1 MKKYCHFIADFSFIL
16 YRVLCVPAILLAL
29 LIVAIFADL
38 PSYIAEKAEHFV
50 QLVFLPKRMKRR
62 SN

>member
-1 MKKYCHFIADFSFIL
+1 MKYCKIIRDFAFIL

-38 PSYIAEKAEHFV
+38 PSYIVEKTKHFV
-50 QLVFLPKRMKRR
+50 QLVICPK
-62 SN
+62 NEEEE

>member
-1 MKKYCHFIADFSFIL
+1 MKKYCQFIADFSFIL

-38 PSYIAEKAEHFV
+38 PSYIVEKTQHFV
-50 QLVFLPKRMKRR
+50 QLVICPKR
-62 SN
+62 

>member
-1 MKKYCHFIADFSFIL
+1 MKKYCKIIRDFSFIL

-38 PSYIAEKAEHFV
+38 PSYIVEKTEHFA
-50 QLVFLPKRMKRR
+50 QLVICPK
-62 SN
+62 NEEEE

>member
-1 MKKYCHFIADFSFIL
+1 MKKYCQFIADFSFIL

-38 PSYIAEKAEHFV
+38 PSYIVRKTQHFL
-50 QLVFLPKRMKRR
+50 QLVFRHY
-62 SN
+62 NDEE